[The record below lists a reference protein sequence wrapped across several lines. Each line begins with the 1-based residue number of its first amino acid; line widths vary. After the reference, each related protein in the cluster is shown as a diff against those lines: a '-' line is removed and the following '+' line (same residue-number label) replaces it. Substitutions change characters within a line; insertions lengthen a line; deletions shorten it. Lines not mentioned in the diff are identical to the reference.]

1 MEGIEKNLDEL
12 EEKLSG
18 LKKYYDYDDA
28 EYKGIKDIE
37 GLFDLSIG
45 ENYYEPIIV
54 NDAFNNNYIKYESKG
69 DKDKILTVN
78 EYLDMIRPYL
88 VDMIN
93 DHKTQIEWKIKLT
106 AAINVIS
113 SKPNSDETRIMHA
126 KSDNVE
132 IMIGSETDEVIE
144 ELFEFLVKR
153 Y

>member
-1 MEGIEKNLDEL
+1 M
-12 EEKLSG
+12 
-18 LKKYYDYDDA
+18 
-28 EYKGIKDIE
+28 
-37 GLFDLSIG
+37 SIG

-54 NDAFNNNYIKYESKG
+54 NDAFNNNYIQYESKG

-78 EYLDMIRPYL
+78 EYLYMIRPYL

-93 DHKTQIEWKIKLT
+93 DHKTQIEWKIQLT

-113 SKPNSDETRIMHA
+113 SKPNSDETCIMHA